1 MTPKTRLSP
10 TILAAQS
17 QRHAVLRE
25 LVAQKADVS
34 CRDHQNQSAL
44 FYAGRNGDR
53 DSVKIL
59 IHAGARP
66 DDGSLH
72 EAAREVHPKIVSLL
86 LSAGHEASF
95 PSLLHSDEGC
105 FGRTALEE
113 LCLKAY
119 RTSDGNGS
127 WNTRIRETIGMLL
140 PRSYQGAEM
149 KKNGNQ
155 KSILHVALD
164 NAHPFDV
171 TEALLEFPQIWKF
184 VNEPVHQFES
194 PDGLVYSPTK
204 YVEHFYRGPQ
214 SVAKEL
220 IRLLRGK
227 RCQDVYYSTQP
238 DNQPEDAVGVP
249 EEIAKE
255 IANKKRMDREQEY
268 EMERVNALAAHQR
281 EVRMQSHQL
290 DLRMSDE
297 RHEKTMKQAQ
307 DRETWEQRVL
317 QDKQNLIIIHEQN
330 LGRQRRNELQ
340 EDSQLRV
347 RLLSDESVHKQSL
360 LEAQR
365 NGELNYK
372 GRLLIQERE
381 AEQAKMEIQRK
392 LMWERD
398 QIDEKQH
405 GRQIQWIER
414 QDLSVKNRAAE
425 MKAVAEAARTANMP
439 PSMLQLEGPD

>member
-1 MTPKTRLSP
+1 MTPKTRLSAA
-10 TILAAQS
+10 ILAAQS
-17 QRHAVLRE
+17 QRHTVLIE
-25 LVAQKADVS
+25 LVVQKADVS

-53 DSVKIL
+53 ESVKIL

-72 EAAREVHPKIVSLL
+72 EAAREVHPKVVSLL
-86 LSAGHEASF
+86 LSAGHDASF
-95 PSLLHSDEGC
+95 PSLLHSDESC

-119 RTSDGNGS
+119 RTSDDNGN
-127 WNTRIRETIGMLL
+127 WNTRIREIIGMLL
-140 PRSYQGAEM
+140 PRSYQGTEM

-164 NAHPFDV
+164 NAYPFDV

-184 VNEPVHQFES
+184 VNEPIHQFES

-238 DNQPEDAVGVP
+238 DNQPDDAVGMP

-255 IANKKRMDREQEY
+255 IANKKRMEREQQY
-268 EMERVNALAAHQR
+268 EMERVNSLAAHQR
-281 EVRMQSHQL
+281 EVRMQDHHL

-317 QDKQNLIIIHEQN
+317 QDKHNLVIIHEQN
-330 LGRQRRNELQ
+330 LGRQRRNESQ
-340 EDSQLRV
+340 EDSQLRL
-347 RLLSDESVHKQSL
+347 RLLSDESIHKQSL
-360 LEAQR
+360 FEVER
-365 NGELNYK
+365 NGEIQYK
-372 GRLLIQERE
+372 GRLLIQERDT
-381 AEQAKMEIQRK
+381 EQAKMEIQRK

-425 MKAVAEAARTANMP
+425 MKAIAEAARAANMP